1 MESAIGQLDRIPAE
15 DIDAL
20 RKMRNGDFPAP
31 QPLASPALVIV
42 DMVGAFVD
50 SKYPTGWSP
59 TGAPC
64 AEAIAEIRAATKDAG
79 VPVIYTVT
87 PETDDPSLIGQWARG
102 SSKRDIPPFCLELA
116 AHEIVPELAPDPDD
130 IVLVKAKPSAFYGT
144 QLAGIL
150 NALRVESLIVTGMT
164 TSGCVR
170 ATVLDAFN
178 LNYVPVVPL
187 EGVADRAALSHQ
199 VSLFDI
205 GGKYGDVV
213 TSQSLI
219 TAIQTL
225 PR

>member
-1 MESAIGQLDRIPAE
+1 MESAIGQLDKIPSD
-15 DIDAL
+15 DIAAL

-31 QPLASPALVIV
+31 QPLDSPALIIV
-42 DMVGAFVD
+42 DMVAAFVD
-50 SKYPTGWSP
+50 SAYPTGWSP
-59 TGAPC
+59 TGEPC
-64 AEAIAEIRAATKDAG
+64 ARAIAELRTAAKAAG

-87 PETDDPSLIGQWARG
+87 PETDDPTLIGQWARG
-102 SSKRDIPPFCLELA
+102 SGRRDIPPFCLEPD
-116 AHEIVPELAPDPDD
+116 AHEIVPELTPDADD

-150 NALRVESLIVTGMT
+150 TALRTSSLIVTGMT

-187 EGVADRAALSHQ
+187 EAVADRAALSHQ

-213 TSQSLI
+213 TNASLI
-219 TAIQTL
+219 AAL
-225 PR
+225 NAVPR

>member
-1 MESAIGQLDRIPAE
+1 MKSALHLLDRIPE
-15 DIDAL
+15 DDIQAL
-20 RKMRNGDFPAP
+20 RKMRDGDFPEP
-31 QPLASPALVIV
+31 QPLQSPVLLIV

-64 AEAIAEIRAATKDAG
+64 AQAIAEVRRAAKASG

-87 PETDDPSLIGQWARG
+87 PQTDDPRLIGQWGRG
-102 SSKRDIPPFCLELA
+102 SGRRDVPPFSLDDE
-116 AHEIVPELAPDPDD
+116 AHEIVPELAPDGDD

-150 NALRVESLIVTGMT
+150 TALGTRSVIVTGMT

-170 ATVLDAFN
+170 ATALDAFN
-178 LNYVPVVPL
+178 LNYVPVIPFSS
-187 EGVADRAALSHQ
+187 VADRAGLSHQ

-213 TSQSLI
+213 TDESLI
-219 TAIQTL
+219 DDLDAGA
-225 PR
+225 R